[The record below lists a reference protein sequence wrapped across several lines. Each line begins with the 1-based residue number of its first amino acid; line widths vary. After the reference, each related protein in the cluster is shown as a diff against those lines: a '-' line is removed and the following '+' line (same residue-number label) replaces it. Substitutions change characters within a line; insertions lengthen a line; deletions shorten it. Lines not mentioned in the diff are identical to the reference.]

1 MLFVTEDSRGLQSEG
16 VALIGLPPSCSSPGR
31 ANGGDDERDGALA
44 SVGAQD
50 EMLTQ
55 LGTPP
60 LPPVT
65 EQMVLMHGA
74 GKNTEETA

>member
-1 MLFVTEDSRGLQSEG
+1 M
-16 VALIGLPPSCSSPGR
+16 SSPPLPLPWP

-44 SVGAQD
+44 SIGAQD

-65 EQMVLMHGA
+65 EQMVVMHGA
-74 GKNTEETA
+74 GKNTVKTA